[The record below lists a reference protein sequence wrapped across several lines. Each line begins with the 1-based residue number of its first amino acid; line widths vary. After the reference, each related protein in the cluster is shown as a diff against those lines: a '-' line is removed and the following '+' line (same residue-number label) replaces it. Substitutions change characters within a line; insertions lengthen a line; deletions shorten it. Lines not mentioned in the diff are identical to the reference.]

1 MELIGEADHKAYLPR
16 MRNLNIVQFVCFET
30 TLASDQFI
38 RRWEEYH
45 RSENSDTNVTLQQHE
60 GEKIYNYLAQHRGA
74 GNELRFFFSKGK
86 SSPRV
91 HREQI
96 TTKQAGGYLVLQEER
111 MTETRRDES
120 KIFVFLTSPQVDLN
134 AYKQTG
140 VDAQLNVYE
149 AYYENCKYA
158 YIHEFFVKNKYVSE
172 LIEQL
177 KKLGPCEIGIYKECS
192 MQPA

>member
-1 MELIGEADHKAYLPR
+1 
-16 MRNLNIVQFVCFET
+16 MRDLNIVQFVCFET

-45 RSENSDTNVTLQQHE
+45 GSENSDMNVTLQQRE
-60 GEKIYNYLAQHRGA
+60 GEKIYKYLAQHRGA
-74 GNELRFFFSKGK
+74 GNELRFFFSKGTN
-86 SSPRV
+86 SSRIR
-91 HREQI
+91 REQI

-111 MTETRRDES
+111 TTETREGES
-120 KIFVFLTSPQVDLN
+120 KVFVFLISPQVNLN
-134 AYKQTG
+134 AYRQTA
-140 VDAQLNVYE
+140 VDTQLNIYE

-158 YIHEFFVKNKYVSE
+158 YILEFFVKHKYVSE
-172 LIEQL
+172 PTEQL

>member
-1 MELIGEADHKAYLPR
+1 

-30 TLASDQFI
+30 TLASGQFI

-45 RSENSDTNVTLQQHE
+45 RSENSDTDVTLQQRE
-60 GEKIYNYLAQHRGA
+60 GEKIYKYLAQHRGA
-74 GNELRFFFSKGK
+74 GNELRFFFSKGAG
-86 SSPRV
+86 SPRV
-91 HREQI
+91 RREII

-111 MTETRRDES
+111 ITGTRENES
-120 KIFVFLTSPQVDLN
+120 KIFVFLISPQVDLN
-134 AYKQTG
+134 AYRQIT
-140 VDAQLNVYE
+140 VDTQLNIYE

-177 KKLGPCEIGIYKECS
+177 KQLGPCEIGIYKECS
-192 MQPA
+192 LQHA